1 MRGGVFHRLS
11 DSTFHLAEPWP
22 QVLFRRSSNFFPDVS
37 DFDGKHGLPQ
47 RGTVDKLCSKDATP
61 SPEQIGQLRRYFS
74 RITKSWEEYPE
85 ARAALWPVLAQYPSK
100 GQFKYMRN

>member
-1 MRGGVFHRLS
+1 VAAYFTDCQIQLCISRNRGLRYFFAG
-11 DSTFHLAEPWP
+11 AAI
-22 QVLFRRSSNFFPDVS
+22 SSPDVP
-37 DFDGKHGLPQ
+37 DFDGKHGLSQ